1 MKTTDILVTYVLN
14 TSYTNIPSV
23 INNEFEE
30 AALIYYMTAVKQGRR
45 PEYIIP
51 FYYPIRIISIY
62 EDYSIV
68 IDPHSSNILKFTH
81 KCYGIGEFEETV
93 KEILSRNIDFYDK
106 LLMIHEALKKA
117 LKKPRNIRKYVKG
130 IIVER
135 QVINELM
142 ELLTSSKYMQEIP
155 KGYIYGESM
164 DSDNDIEAS
173 KNILQ
178 DLLAHIEEELEI
190 INTLKNTL
198 TSEFVIW
205 RNKLDKQFEQKYG
218 ELQRSITVTRKAI
231 EEKIAVLQSR
241 MIEEIRII
249 QEKYKALTDTYITR
263 KYNIENEIREIESRM
278 ATIRDD
284 SLRSRYDVL
293 VRKLRDRQ
301 KEIDKKLQRLQRD
314 EEKETKDIKNKY
326 EKLIDSAKNRLRHME
341 EETKKLQ
348 RIFNSWY
355 NRTYEAYNKVI
366 KDLSSLESK
375 LNKEKN
381 IIESLMVLTPHP
393 GVSTVFIRS
402 YIVGFGGQRL
412 VVTPSRIEKSITKN
426 IYVMKPYT
434 AIFKK
439 LLKTPLNRVKKEIN
453 DKILDEYNII
463 KGVEIEDIK
472 AVLKSISMRDDFFN
486 DINIYLLDKIP

>member
-14 TSYTNIPSV
+14 TSHTNIPSV

-30 AALIYYMTAVKQGRR
+30 AALIYYLITVKQGRR
-45 PEYIIP
+45 PEFIVP

-68 IDPHSSNILKFTH
+68 VDPYSSNVLKFTH
-81 KCYGIGEFEETV
+81 KCYGIGDFEKTV

-106 LLMIHEALKKA
+106 LLMIHEAFRKA
-117 LKKPRNIRKYVKG
+117 MKKPRNIRRYVRG

-135 QVINELM
+135 QVINELT
-142 ELLTSSKYMQEIP
+142 ELLTSTKYMQEAP

-164 DSDNDIEAS
+164 GSGNDVENS
-173 KNILQ
+173 RNILQ
-178 DLLAHIEEELEI
+178 NLLAHIEEELEI
-190 INTLKNTL
+190 IDTLKNTL
-198 TSEFVIW
+198 TSEFVVW

-231 EEKIAVLQSR
+231 EEKIAMLQSR
-241 MIEEIRII
+241 MIEEIKII

-278 ATIRDD
+278 TSIRDK
-284 SLRSRYDVL
+284 SLKSRYNIL
-293 VRKLRDRQ
+293 VRKLRDSQ
-301 KEIDKKLQRLQRD
+301 KEIDKKLQKLQRE
-314 EEKETKDIKNKY
+314 EEKVTREVKHRY
-326 EKLIDSAKNRLRHME
+326 QKLIDSAKNRLRHME

-381 IIESLMVLTPHP
+381 IIESLMVLSPCP
-393 GVSTVFIRS
+393 GVSTIFIRS
-402 YIVGFGGQRL
+402 YIVGVNGQRL
-412 VVTPSRIEKSITKN
+412 VITPSRIEKSITKR
-426 IYVMKPYT
+426 IYVIKPYT

-439 LLKTPLNRVKKEIN
+439 LLKDPLNRVEKEIQG
-453 DKILDEYNII
+453 KILEEYNII
-463 KGVEIEDIK
+463 KGVEADDIK
-472 AVLKSISMRDDFFN
+472 VVLKNISMRDDFFS
-486 DINIYLLDKIP
+486 DINIYILDKTP